1 MSDNLTKEQ
10 RSKTMSR
17 IRSKWTKQEKSL
29 HNRLKGLKIKHKMY
43 PDIEGH
49 PDIILKKKKVAVF
62 LHGCFWH
69 KCPKCYKEPKT
80 DKKYWLLKIQNNVK
94 RDKRNLK
101 LLRKQGYKVVKLWEH
116 DIKKDSNKV
125 YEKIKNASRK

>member
-17 IRSKWTKQEKSL
+17 IRSKWTTQEKAI
-29 HNRLKGLKIKHKMY
+29 HNQLKGLKIKHKMH

-49 PDIILKKKKVAVF
+49 PDIILKRKKVAVF

-80 DKKYWLLKIQNNVK
+80 DKKYWLPKIQNNVK

-125 YEKIKNASRK
+125 YEKI

>member
-1 MSDNLTKEQ
+1 MPDNLTKEQ

-17 IRSKWTKQEKSL
+17 IRSKWTKQEKIL
-29 HNRLKGLKIKHKMY
+29 HNKLKGLKIKHKMH

-49 PDIILKKKKVAVF
+49 PDMILKKKKVAVF

-80 DKKYWLLKIQNNVK
+80 DKKYWLPKIDNNVK

-101 LLRKQGYKVVKLWEH
+101 LLRKQGYTAIKLWEH
-116 DIKKDSNKV
+116 DIKKNFEKV
-125 YEKIKNASRK
+125 IGRIID

>member
-1 MSDNLTKEQ
+1 MADNLTKEQ

-17 IRSKWTKQEKSL
+17 IRSKWTKQEKML
-29 HNRLKGLKIKHKMY
+29 HNKLKGLKINHQMH
-43 PDIEGH
+43 PDVEGH
-49 PDIILKKKKVAVF
+49 PDIILKRRKVAVF

-80 DKKYWLLKIQNNVK
+80 DKKYWLPKIEKNVK

-101 LLRKQGYKVVKLWEH
+101 LLRKEGYKVVKLWEH
-116 DIKKDSNKV
+116 QIKKDLNPAIK
-125 YEKIKNASRK
+125 KILG

>member
-10 RSKTMSR
+10 RSYCMSR

-29 HNRLKGLKIKHKMY
+29 HNKLKGLKIKHKMH

-49 PDIILKKKKVAVF
+49 PDIILKKKKVAIF

-80 DKKYWLLKIQNNVK
+80 DKKYWLPKIESNVK

-101 LLRKQGYKVVKLWEH
+101 LLRKANYKAMKIWEH
-116 DIKKDSNKV
+116 EIKKGLDTVIK
-125 YEKIKNASRK
+125 KIQR

>member
-49 PDIILKKKKVAVF
+49 PDIILKRKKVAVF

-80 DKKYWLLKIQNNVK
+80 DKRYWLPKIQNNVK

-101 LLRKQGYKVVKLWEH
+101 ILRKQGYKVIKLWED
-116 DIKKDSNKV
+116 DIRKNFESGIS
-125 YEKIKNASRK
+125 KI